1 MDPGF
6 EHPYTLERARHVAG
20 RLSCSWW
27 RSSRGPARWPA
38 TITRSRGP
46 IPTSARATATTRW
59 PDQPRGQEAA
69 LTARAPARGA
79 GVPGLEEELLDVTS
93 ADHERWRRRP
103 QERLDR
109 PTAKMVA
116 GALEQG
122 ACGLQPTASCGPV
135 PPRRVAGRGEE
146 AGRGQPLAADLED
159 FLADELAQLR
169 LTRDDLRSW
178 RPPAPTRGRRARTAA
193 R

>member
-1 MDPGF
+1 M
-6 EHPYTLERARHVAG
+6 
-20 RLSCSWW
+20 
-27 RSSRGPARWPA
+27 
-38 TITRSRGP
+38 
-46 IPTSARATATTRW
+46 
-59 PDQPRGQEAA
+59 
-69 LTARAPARGA
+69 
-79 GVPGLEEELLDVTS
+79 PGLEEELLDVTS

-122 ACGLQPTASCGPV
+122 GVRPSNRL
-135 PPRRVAGRGEE
+135 RRVGQYRLGELLGEGEE